1 MAFIK
6 RENLQ
11 RETSEDALKIVC
23 GFFQIDNLYEEQKT
37 ILRQFFLGKTV
48 FFSAGTGYGKSLI
61 FQAVPLLADLLI
73 DQAIGTSI
81 AIVISPLVSLMLEQ
95 VAYLKSIGFSAAAVF
110 EGQYDQVLKD
120 IIEEGIYSHIYV
132 SPESML
138 SVQVQRWRR
147 MLQSPHFKTHC
158 VVVAVDEAHCISQ
171 W

>member
-1 MAFIK
+1 MAFIE

-11 RETSEDALKIVC
+11 GETFEDALKIVC
-23 GFFQIDNLYEEQKT
+23 AFFQIENLYEEQKT

-81 AIVISPLVSLMLEQ
+81 AIVICPLVSLMLDQ

-110 EGQYDQVLKD
+110 EGQDDQVLKD
-120 IIEEGIYSHIYV
+120 IEEGIYSHIYV

-138 SVQVQRWRR
+138 SVQHWRR